1 MPPFDLTRF
10 ESLLTTNTLGRNL
23 IFEPTVGSTMDLA
36 RAAATHGAVEGTLA
50 LADEQTAGRGRLH
63 RTWIT
68 PPAVN
73 LASTLLLRPPSSVL
87 RQIAMI
93 APLAIVQAV
102 ESSTNLR
109 CDIKWPNDVQI
120 NGKKL
125 AGILIETTIADESNV
140 VLVGAG
146 INVNFDPRQHDEIR
160 DIATS
165 IRAELGRDADREALL
180 ASYLAHFERLY
191 DEAKSGASM
200 RDRWRERLI
209 TIGQQVHAEG
219 PGQTVDGTA
228 EDVDDNGSLIIRTPS
243 GTRITIEAG
252 DVTLR
257 R

>member
-10 ESLLTTNTLGRNL
+10 ESLLTTQTLGRNL

-36 RAAATHGAVEGTLA
+36 REAALRGAAEGTVA
-50 LADEQTAGRGRLH
+50 LADEQTAGRGRLN
-63 RTWIT
+63 RSWIT

-73 LASTLLLRPPSSVL
+73 LASTLLLRPESSVL

-93 APLAIVQAV
+93 TPLAIVHAV
-102 ESSTNLR
+102 EDSTGIR
-109 CDIKWPNDVQI
+109 CDIKWPNDVQV

-125 AGILIETTIADESNV
+125 AGILIETSIVADSSV

-146 INVNFDPRQHDEIR
+146 INVHFDPRQHAEIR

-165 IRAELGRDADREALL
+165 IAAELGRDADREALL
-180 ASYLAHFERLY
+180 AAYLAHFERLY

-200 RDRWRERLI
+200 RDRWRDRLI
-209 TIGQQVHAEG
+209 TIGQQVHAQW
-219 PGQTVDGTA
+219 PNHTADGLA
-228 EDVDDNGSLIIRTPS
+228 EDVDDNGSLIIRTAS
-243 GTRITIEAG
+243 GDRITIEAG